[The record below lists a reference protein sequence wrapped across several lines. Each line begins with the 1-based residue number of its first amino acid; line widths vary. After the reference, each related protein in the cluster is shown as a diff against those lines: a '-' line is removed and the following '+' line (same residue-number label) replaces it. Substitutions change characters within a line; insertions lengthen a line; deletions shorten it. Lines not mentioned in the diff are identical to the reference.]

1 MNKAEAFLKKHHM
14 HWSQIDPEQEL
25 EKLLRE
31 METVRAGGAGSVKMI
46 PTYVGD
52 YSLPDR
58 ETEVTVIDIGGTNV
72 RSAVMT
78 ILPDGRARIGTITAF
93 LTPGV
98 KEPTDT
104 AGFFSEIVRGCRQDL
119 RTGSIGICFSLA
131 TIPQKDRDA
140 VMVAGGKQIKVTDML
155 GKRVGE
161 SFREAMIREGIA
173 EICPEGNSAAGNAA
187 AGNGVSEKIAAEDVR
202 ITVINDTVAAAL
214 GGAMEQ
220 PQPPDAQEGAQA
232 SNAQPQASDTQE
244 GAQASDTQES
254 AQSPGAPRGR
264 KGYSGYVGFI
274 YGTGTNICYREPS
287 GELIN
292 VESGA
297 YTGFPAGDMDDAY
310 DKTLIDTG
318 DDRFEKMV
326 SGGYQG
332 GLMMHILEKGAAE
345 GMIRRTT
352 YERLRD
358 TGGITS
364 KDISAFAKDPESSG
378 RIADACAETSEKEFL
393 LELFDLITERSARL
407 CSIVIT
413 AALLRAGIGT
423 DHKAPAFITA
433 EGSTFLKQKDFREK
447 LERQMDALAGEKY
460 RLFWEFHTVEN
471 AVMKGIA
478 AAAAGE
484 NYE

>member
-78 ILPDGRARIGTITAF
+78 ILPDGTARIGTITAF

-119 RTGSIGICFSLA
+119 RTCSIGICFSLA

-220 PQPPDAQEGAQA
+220 PQPPDAR
-232 SNAQPQASDTQE
+232 NA
-244 GAQASDTQES
+244 
-254 AQSPGAPRGR
+254 
-264 KGYSGYVGFI
+264 
-274 YGTGTNICYREPS
+274 
-287 GELIN
+287 
-292 VESGA
+292 
-297 YTGFPAGDMDDAY
+297 
-310 DKTLIDTG
+310 
-318 DDRFEKMV
+318 
-326 SGGYQG
+326 
-332 GLMMHILEKGAAE
+332 
-345 GMIRRTT
+345 
-352 YERLRD
+352 
-358 TGGITS
+358 
-364 KDISAFAKDPESSG
+364 
-378 RIADACAETSEKEFL
+378 
-393 LELFDLITERSARL
+393 
-407 CSIVIT
+407 
-413 AALLRAGIGT
+413 RAGI
-423 DHKAPAFITA
+423 
-433 EGSTFLKQKDFREK
+433 
-447 LERQMDALAGEKY
+447 ER
-460 RLFWEFHTVEN
+460 
-471 AVMKGIA
+471 
-478 AAAAGE
+478 AAAGIGYAGRRAGIE
-484 NYE
+484 RAAAGIGYAGRRAGIERAAAGIGYAGRRAGIERAAAGIGYAGKCAVTGCAARQKGLQRLCGFHLRDRYEHLLP

>member
-1 MNKAEAFLKKHHM
+1 M
-14 HWSQIDPEQEL
+14 
-25 EKLLRE
+25 
-31 METVRAGGAGSVKMI
+31 
-46 PTYVGD
+46 
-52 YSLPDR
+52 
-58 ETEVTVIDIGGTNV
+58 
-72 RSAVMT
+72 
-78 ILPDGRARIGTITAF
+78 
-93 LTPGV
+93 
-98 KEPTDT
+98 
-104 AGFFSEIVRGCRQDL
+104 
-119 RTGSIGICFSLA
+119 
-131 TIPQKDRDA
+131 
-140 VMVAGGKQIKVTDML
+140 
-155 GKRVGE
+155 
-161 SFREAMIREGIA
+161 
-173 EICPEGNSAAGNAA
+173 
-187 AGNGVSEKIAAEDVR
+187 
-202 ITVINDTVAAAL
+202 
-214 GGAMEQ
+214 
-220 PQPPDAQEGAQA
+220 
-232 SNAQPQASDTQE
+232 
-244 GAQASDTQES
+244 
-254 AQSPGAPRGR
+254 
-264 KGYSGYVGFI
+264 GFI

-378 RIADACAETSEKEFL
+378 RIADACAEASEKEFL

>member
-1 MNKAEAFLKKHHM
+1 
-14 HWSQIDPEQEL
+14 
-25 EKLLRE
+25 
-31 METVRAGGAGSVKMI
+31 
-46 PTYVGD
+46 
-52 YSLPDR
+52 
-58 ETEVTVIDIGGTNV
+58 
-72 RSAVMT
+72 
-78 ILPDGRARIGTITAF
+78 
-93 LTPGV
+93 
-98 KEPTDT
+98 
-104 AGFFSEIVRGCRQDL
+104 
-119 RTGSIGICFSLA
+119 
-131 TIPQKDRDA
+131 
-140 VMVAGGKQIKVTDML
+140 ML

-220 PQPPDAQEGAQA
+220 PQPPDAQASNAQPQASDTQESAQSPNAQPQASDTQEGAQA

-244 GAQASDTQES
+244 GAQASNAQPQASDTQES

-447 LERQMDALAGEKY
+447 LERHPAQPKLLLTK
-460 RLFWEFHTVEN
+460 W
-471 AVMKGIA
+471 GIGYYLSPVPPSA
-478 AAAAGE
+478 
-484 NYE
+484 